1 MAALRIRGEDA
12 NAAAVPLAHGGA
24 ANRTAES
31 PPSGDRIER
40 SLSKE
45 ECPKTIENTG
55 SSLCLVV

>member
-12 NAAAVPLAHGGA
+12 NAAAVPLAHGGT
-24 ANRTAES
+24 ANRAAES
-31 PPSGDRIER
+31 PPTGDGIDH

-55 SSLCLVV
+55 FLPRSVV